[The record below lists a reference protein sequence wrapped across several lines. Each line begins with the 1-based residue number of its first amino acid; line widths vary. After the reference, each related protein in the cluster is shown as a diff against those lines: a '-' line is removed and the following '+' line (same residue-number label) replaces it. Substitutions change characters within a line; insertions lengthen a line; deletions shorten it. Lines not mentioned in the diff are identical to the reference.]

1 MASTLTNPAA
11 IKQIMNKYNFYFK
24 KDLGQNF
31 LIDGNIADKIASAP
45 DFTGEEIAIEVGP
58 GIGALTELLAEY
70 AKKVIAVE
78 IDPFA
83 LTMLKDLFEL
93 TDNVEFVHSDIL
105 KVDLNELLKDYLD
118 HPENI
123 SVVSNLPYY
132 ITSPVILKFL
142 ESGIKFKNITV
153 MLQKEVAKRLA
164 AKVGTKD
171 YSSFTI
177 AVHYYAEVKYLFD
190 VSRNVFM
197 PAPNVDS
204 AVIQLTPRKTPI
216 INIKNEETFFKTVR
230 AGFAMRRKTLL
241 NCLSTGFSLSKDDVK
256 MIMSNAGIPENTRAE
271 SLSMEELG
279 FLSDCIY
286 DYFQNR

>member
-11 IKQIMNKYNFYFK
+11 IKEIMNKYNFYFK

-31 LIDGNIADKIASAP
+31 LIDGNVADKIASAP

-58 GIGALTELLAEY
+58 GIGALTELLADY

-83 LTMLKDLFEL
+83 LTMLRDLFEL
-93 TDNVEFVHSDIL
+93 TENVEFVHSDIL
-105 KVDLNELLKDYLD
+105 KVDLDELLGEYVNT
-118 HPENI
+118 PEKV

-177 AVHYYAEVKYLFD
+177 AVHYYAEVEYLFD

-204 AVIQLTPRKTPI
+204 AVIQLTPRKTPVI
-216 INIKNEETFFKTVR
+216 DIKDEETFFKTVR

-241 NCLSTGFSLSKDDVK
+241 NCLSSGLSLSKDDVRI
-256 MIMSNAGIPENTRAE
+256 IMENAGIKENTRAE

-279 FLSDCIY
+279 KLSDCVY
-286 DYFQNR
+286 DFLHK

>member
-1 MASTLTNPAA
+1 MPSTLTNPAA
-11 IKQIMNKYNFYFK
+11 IKAIMNKYDFYFK

-31 LIDGNIADKIASAP
+31 LIDGNIAEKIASAP
-45 DFTGEEIAIEVGP
+45 DFTGDELAIEVGP
-58 GIGALTELLAEY
+58 GIGALTELLCDY

-83 LTMLKDLFEL
+83 LTMLRDLFAM
-93 TDNVEFVHSDIL
+93 TDNIEFVHSDIL
-105 KVDLNELLKDYLD
+105 KVDLNELLKDYLHD
-118 HPENI
+118 PENI
-123 SVVSNLPYY
+123 CVVSNLPYY

-177 AVHYYAEVKYLFD
+177 AVHYYAEVEYLFD

-197 PAPNVDS
+197 PSPNVDS
-204 AVIQLTPRKTPI
+204 AVIRLTPRKTPV
-216 INIKNEETFFKTVR
+216 INIRDEETFFRTVR

-241 NCLSTGFSLSKDDVK
+241 NCLSTGFSLSKDDVRS
-256 MIMSNAGIPENTRAE
+256 IMADAGIAENARAE
-271 SLSMEELG
+271 SLTMQQLG
-279 FLSDCIY
+279 TLSDSVY
-286 DYFQNR
+286 AYLHR

>member
-11 IKQIMNKYNFYFK
+11 IKAIMNKYDFYFK

-45 DFTGEEIAIEVGP
+45 VFTGEELAIEVGP
-58 GIGALTELLAEY
+58 GIGALTELLCEY

-83 LTMLKDLFEL
+83 LTMLKDLFAT
-93 TDNVEFVHSDIL
+93 TDNIEFVHSDIL
-105 KVDLNELLKDYLD
+105 KVDLHELLKDYLD

-142 ESGIKFKNITV
+142 ESGIKFRNITV

-177 AVHYYAEVKYLFD
+177 AVHYYAEVEYLFD

-216 INIKNEETFFKTVR
+216 INIKDEETFFRTVR

-241 NCLSTGFSLSKDDVK
+241 NCLSTGFSLSKDDVRA
-256 MIMSNAGIPENTRAE
+256 IMANAGIQENARAE
-271 SLSMEELG
+271 SLTMEELG
-279 FLSDCIY
+279 ILSDCIY
-286 DYFQNR
+286 DHFHQ